1 MPETVAGPVQAER
14 PLADRALVDHTTQVH
29 PEATSGA
36 VSTVPARGL
45 VGTLT
50 RVVKALYPVLRVL
63 VIVAIAVG
71 IVWTTV
77 NQWPSVRD
85 TITGLAWQSIVLS
98 LVMAVLGI
106 FAGMMAWR
114 SSLRDLGHEVPV
126 LTAGRINLI
135 GSLGKYVPGS
145 VWAYVLQMELGRRAG
160 LPRPRAFLASLVS
173 TGLGITSGLA
183 VGLLAVPALTAN
195 NPDADAARAAL
206 WLLVGLV
213 PVALLCAV
221 PPVLTRLVN
230 LFLKLVRRPQ
240 LDHSLTWRGVIR
252 TMAWSVVAYSCF
264 GVHLWLLANAQAE
277 PGVWAVLRSIGA
289 IALALS
295 ISVFAFI
302 VPSGIGVREAILV
315 AALAP
320 YLGGNTGVALGITYA
335 SRMIFTAADV
345 IAAGAA
351 ALSARRELRAVKA
364 AEPVGDV
371 ADVPLNGRTTP
382 HTGTSRPEQPDPVV
396 DLP

>member
-1 MPETVAGPVQAER
+1 MPPPDDEESRMPETVAGPVQAER

-213 PVALLCAV
+213 PVAL
-221 PPVLTRLVN
+221 
-230 LFLKLVRRPQ
+230 
-240 LDHSLTWRGVIR
+240 
-252 TMAWSVVAYSCF
+252 
-264 GVHLWLLANAQAE
+264 
-277 PGVWAVLRSIGA
+277 
-289 IALALS
+289 
-295 ISVFAFI
+295 
-302 VPSGIGVREAILV
+302 
-315 AALAP
+315 
-320 YLGGNTGVALGITYA
+320 
-335 SRMIFTAADV
+335 
-345 IAAGAA
+345 
-351 ALSARRELRAVKA
+351 
-364 AEPVGDV
+364 
-371 ADVPLNGRTTP
+371 
-382 HTGTSRPEQPDPVV
+382 
-396 DLP
+396 